1 MKELTL
7 LIPAYKEVE
16 SLPTFLEE
24 LKSFDCKK
32 LIVLQGEDQ
41 ETLES
46 ISNFDDIE
54 ICIQK
59 KKGYGS
65 ALIEGI
71 DEIKTE
77 FFCIINADG
86 SMNPIYL
93 REMLDSCKNED
104 LVFAS
109 RYLKNGG
116 SDDDNFTTFI
126 GNKIFSFIG
135 NVFFKLN
142 LSDILYT
149 YILGRTFSAKKLF
162 LKYNDFRICVEI
174 PILAKFYDLKYISL
188 RSMERKRIGG
198 KKKVNALK
206 DGFLILT
213 AMISLFFKKKN

>member
-32 LIVLQGEDQ
+32 LIVLQGDDQ

-93 REMLDSCKNED
+93 KEMLDSCKNED
-104 LVFAS
+104 FVFAS
-109 RYLKNGG
+109 RYSFNGKT
-116 SDDDNFTTFI
+116 DDDTILTYI
-126 GNKIFSFIG
+126 GNKIFSAIG
-135 NVFFKLN
+135 NIFFQLGID
-142 LSDILYT
+142 DILYT
-149 YILGRTFSAKKLF
+149 YVMGKTKSFQHLE
-162 LKYNDFRICVEI
+162 LKN
-174 PILAKFYDLKYISL
+174 LDLKQLKPKLISIETHDVDGSKSKDFESIVKL
-188 RSMERKRIGG
+188 MKASSFSIYKRVGP
-198 KKKVNALK
+198 
-206 DGFLILT
+206 T
-213 AMISLFFKKKN
+213 TLFSFSG